1 MQQNGSDVIGRM
13 NELIVIAGRPG
24 MGAGRIAKVL
34 IERSGLTEFLLFDL
48 SDGGPH
54 IVTADEVATYR
65 ALQREKGVPV
75 ILLSNLSRRTEEE
88 VSGSIGEDE
97 AVPAS
102 TRPRKSDLPLAVYD
116 VADLV
121 LLVYR
126 ASYYRVTYVDKKKT
140 DFEVIGFPSQGEK
153 FVLTNLSV

>member
-1 MQQNGSDVIGRM
+1 MKKWDLTG
-13 NELIVIAGRPG
+13 LTVIAGRPA
-24 MGAGRIAKVL
+24 MGAGRIAKAL
-34 IERSGLTEFLLFDL
+34 IERNGLGEVLLFDL
-48 SDGGPH
+48 SDGGSH

-75 ILLSNLSRRTEEE
+75 ILLSNLARRTEEE
-88 VSGSIGEDE
+88 VSGSIWEGE

-102 TRPRKSDLPLAVYD
+102 TRPRKSDLPLAIYD
-116 VADLV
+116 IADFV

-126 ASYYRVTYVDKKKT
+126 ESYYCVNYGEKAPS

-153 FVLTNLSV
+153 FVLTNISV

>member
-1 MQQNGSDVIGRM
+1 MKKWDLTG
-13 NELIVIAGRPG
+13 LTVIAGRPA
-24 MGAGRIAKVL
+24 MGAGRIAKAL
-34 IERSGLTEFLLFDL
+34 IERNGLGEVLLFDL
-48 SDGGPH
+48 SDGGSH

-75 ILLSNLSRRTEEE
+75 ILLSNLARRTEEE
-88 VSGSIGEDE
+88 VSGPIGKDED
-97 AVPAS
+97 VPAS

-126 ASYYRVTYVDKKKT
+126 KSYYRVTYGGKEKT
-140 DFEVIGFPSQGEK
+140 DFEVIGFSSQGEK
-153 FVLTNLSV
+153 FVLTNISV

>member
-1 MQQNGSDVIGRM
+1 MKKWDLTG
-13 NELIVIAGRPG
+13 LTVIAGRPA
-24 MGAGRIAKVL
+24 MGVGRIAKAL
-34 IERSGLTEFLLFDL
+34 IERNGLGKVLLFDL
-48 SDGGPH
+48 SDGGSH

-75 ILLSNLSRRTEEE
+75 LLLSNLSRRTEEE
-88 VSGSIGEDE
+88 VSSPIGEDE
-97 AVPAS
+97 AVPDS

-126 ASYYRVTYVDKKKT
+126 ESYYCVTHGGKEKT

-153 FVLTNLSV
+153 FVLTNISV